1 MKITR
6 FVRMGQGGIAPTAT
20 LRDAAKAMRLRRLSC
35 LPVVRGDVVVGV
47 ITERD
52 LVIALAITDRAGAAL
67 VNHFMKAAVLGSPMD
82 DIPASVAK
90 MLALGCVDL
99 PVVDAGRLVGMVS
112 AHELLAAEARAEG
125 VLV

>member
-6 FVRMGQGGIAPTAT
+6 FVHMGHSGIAPTAS

-35 LPVVRGDVVVGV
+35 LPVVRGEVVVGV

-52 LVIALAITDRAGAAL
+52 LVIALAITDRAGTAL

-82 DIPASVAK
+82 EIPGAVAK

-99 PVVDAGRLVGMVS
+99 PVLDGGRLVGMVS